1 MNNQENF
8 NKSKSNFMTKK
19 NLIIG
24 IVVLI
29 ALIGGVVLWQQKNNQ
44 QDTKQQANREV
55 VKQTQGQKTTK
66 EQTDRQTIDDEL
78 KPEEKIDTS
87 DWKTYRNE
95 EFGFEVKYPRGWKVD
110 KTHVNTDEGIL
121 YPLDKVVL
129 SSQQNNNIFGRF
141 EIDKYVDDV
150 TFDNKFLFDCFFA
163 TDNECSKIKSVWL
176 PDYWFAI
183 VKNIQINQKQFIFN
197 NNKDNMILSTVHN
210 KKYFLFRNIT
220 DLMYENN
227 RKKNII
233 IDSNN
238 YNIFMNILK
247 TFKFIK

>member
-1 MNNQENF
+1 MN
-8 NKSKSNFMTKK
+8 KR

-24 IVVLI
+24 IVVLTV
-29 ALIGGVVLWQQKNNQ
+29 LIGGVVLWNQKNSQ
-44 QDTKQQANREV
+44 QDTKQQTKKEV
-55 VKQTQGQKTTK
+55 AKQTQEQKTEK
-66 EQTDRQTIDDEL
+66 EQANKQNQADNREL
-78 KPEEKIDTS
+78 KPKEKIDTS
-87 DWKTYRNE
+87 DWKIYRNE
-95 EFGFEVKYPRGWKVD
+95 ELGFEVKYPRGWKVD
-110 KTHVNTDEGIL
+110 KTRVNTDEGIL
-121 YPLDKVVL
+121 YPFDKVIL

-176 PDYWFAI
+176 PDYWFGI

-227 RKKNII
+227 RKKNIT